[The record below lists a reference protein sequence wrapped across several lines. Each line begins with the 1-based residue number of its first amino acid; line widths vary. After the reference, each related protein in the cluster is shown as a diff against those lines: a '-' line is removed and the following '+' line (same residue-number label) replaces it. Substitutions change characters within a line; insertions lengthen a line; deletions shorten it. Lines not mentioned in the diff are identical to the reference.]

1 MILLL
6 DNYDSFTYN
15 LVDLF
20 LKNNVELKVIRN
32 DEHTLSEIVKFNPT
46 AVVISPG
53 PGRPE
58 NAGILMELIQRY
70 ATEIPILGICLGH
83 QALCLHF
90 GATLVHAKKCMH
102 GRVSAIQHNSSS
114 MFKAVPQ
121 QSEMMRYHSLIVED
135 LPACLEA
142 TAHTQA
148 GELMAVSHKSLPLWG
163 LQFHPESVLSSNG
176 PQIIKNWLTH
186 FQLIKEIG
194 TFS

>member
-1 MILLL
+1 
-6 DNYDSFTYN
+6 
-15 LVDLF
+15 
-20 LKNNVELKVIRN
+20 
-32 DEHTLSEIVKFNPT
+32 
-46 AVVISPG
+46 
-53 PGRPE
+53 
-58 NAGILMELIQRY
+58 
-70 ATEIPILGICLGH
+70 
-83 QALCLHF
+83 
-90 GATLVHAKKCMH
+90 
-102 GRVSAIQHNSSS
+102 